1 MKKIIIKKWSDFSL
15 FYNQLDR
22 SKKNIVLM
30 LIFFILTLFAMQYL
44 MLNSVD
50 DYHKS
55 LKKEQDILQTNQ
67 SLLIEQKQLS
77 DENIAKSEISLVKQK
92 KELKESIEKLIEK
105 NQLFDTKDSDVPV
118 LLQNILQNVGQ
129 LTLLNLSNEQNMKSS
144 IQGTLLN
151 KHFFNLKIQGSY
163 QNIYDFITKISQQKN
178 IHLESI
184 IIQRNN
190 KLTCEI
196 IFYIINQNQS
206 LLNLGNNHA

>member
-1 MKKIIIKKWSDFSL
+1 MIKKWNDFSL

-50 DYHKS
+50 DYHKL

-67 SLLIEQKQLS
+67 SLLSEQKQLS
-77 DENIAKSEISLVKQK
+77 DENIAKSEISLVKKK

-105 NQLFDTKDSDVPV
+105 NQLFDTKNSDIPI
-118 LLQNILQNVGQ
+118 LLQNILQNVGK
-129 LTLLNLSNEQNMKSS
+129 LTLLNLSNEQNMKSN

-151 KHFFNLKIQGSY
+151 KHFFNVKIQGSY
-163 QNIYDFITKISQQKN
+163 QDIYDFITKISQQKD
-178 IHLESI
+178 IHLKSI

-190 KLTCEI
+190 HLTCEI

-206 LLNLGNNHA
+206 LLNLGNNHV